1 MSPRQTESF
10 LDPLLEWYEMN
21 GRHDLPWREPE
32 RSAFQLLI
40 AEILLQKTRAEAV
53 TGAYVP
59 LMARYP
65 TPEAFV
71 SAPIDEIEGRISS
84 LGLSKRAAYIRR
96 CSGQLLARHGGTVP
110 RTRSELLDLHGVGEY
125 TARSVLIH
133 TGREGISA
141 VDSNVERLLPRFF
154 GFDPA
159 IETSRVQST
168 NSHRRSGVAIFCTG
182 CSTSRPKCAP
192 RAHPGAVIAR

>member
-1 MSPRQTESF
+1 MSPRQTESL

-71 SAPIDEIEGRISS
+71 SAPIDEIEG
-84 LGLSKRAAYIRR
+84 
-96 CSGQLLARHGGTVP
+96 
-110 RTRSELLDLHGVGEY
+110 
-125 TARSVLIH
+125 
-133 TGREGISA
+133 
-141 VDSNVERLLPRFF
+141 
-154 GFDPA
+154 GF
-159 IETSRVQST
+159 
-168 NSHRRSGVAIFCTG
+168 RRSGSRNARRIFGGAPGNYLPATAAPCRGPVRSCWTFTASG
-182 CSTSRPKCAP
+182 STP
-192 RAHPGAVIAR
+192 RVRY